1 MTGRSRSP
9 GKAPGK
15 GSAKAGGKT
24 TGAGRFQK
32 GQSGNPNGRPK
43 KPAAQPR
50 SSAID
55 VVIDRTLTLT
65 RDGVPREITM
75 EEALQHR
82 TYQDAIAGKRM
93 AEREVL
99 KWIRKREA
107 WFAKEGLQNPQ
118 KPIEWKTSPDPDNA
132 DAALLI
138 LGIARPDAYWASDPY
153 YEYGEGRRMRLLL
166 EPWAVQ
172 KAIDRRRRAAAFES
186 WDVTNILGCTRNTD
200 TLVWPAGSRR

>member
-1 MTGRSRSP
+1 MTGHSRSP

-15 GSAKAGGKT
+15 GPAKSGSKT

-43 KPAAQPR
+43 KPVAQPR
-50 SSAID
+50 PSAID

-99 KWIRKREA
+99 KWIGKREA
-107 WFAKEGLQNPQ
+107 WFAKEAAPKVQSPF
-118 KPIEWKTSPDPDNA
+118 EWKTSPDPDNA

-138 LGIARPDAYWASDPY
+138 LGIARPDAAFASDPY
-153 YEYGEGRRMRLLL
+153 YEHDDGQRTRLLL

-172 KAIDRRRRAAAFES
+172 KAIDRRQRASAFERR
-186 WDVTNILGCTRNTD
+186 DVTEILRCTRDKD
-200 TLVWPAGSRR
+200 TLVWAAGGRE

>member
-1 MTGRSRSP
+1 MTASSRPP
-9 GKAPGK
+9 GKGLIK
-15 GSAKAGGKT
+15 GSAKSGGKT

-50 SSAID
+50 PAAID

-107 WFAKEGLQNPQ
+107 WFAKEAISKTQTPF
-118 KPIEWKTSPDPDNA
+118 EWKTSPDPDNA

-138 LGIARPDAYWASDPY
+138 LGIARPDASWTSDPY
-153 YEYGEGRRMRLLL
+153 YEHAEGQRLRLLL

-172 KAIDRRRRAAAFES
+172 QALDRRRRAAPLEKR
-186 WDVTNILGCTRNTD
+186 DVTEILRCTRD
-200 TLVWPAGSRR
+200 TETLDWPAGSRE